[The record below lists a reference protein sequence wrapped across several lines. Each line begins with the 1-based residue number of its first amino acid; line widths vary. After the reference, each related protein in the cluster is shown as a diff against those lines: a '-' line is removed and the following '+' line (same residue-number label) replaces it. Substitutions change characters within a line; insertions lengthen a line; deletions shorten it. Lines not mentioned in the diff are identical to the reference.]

1 VVSITVRYVSGVER
15 YIEYI
20 ENHRAGMTA
29 REGGIAPP
37 DRRRMVVLTAAF
49 TPMMAVAALPVTAV
63 VILVAAFVSLV
74 TAGWVGVVMVVGA
87 WVGLGY
93 LTARWAAKHD
103 GEPAM
108 RGWRRWLPL
117 ATTFV
122 VAVVC
127 LAEIVSGSRAPN
139 PLIPLWFASM
149 AWVVAFRPLATGVWG
164 PVRRALWAVGP
175 AVTCAVIV
183 FVWTQGFFSL
193 RFARAVPDFD
203 VLAQQFAESGHVS
216 DGTHAG
222 GFVVHEVNV
231 RRLGKNAGCDLE
243 FWITGWH
250 EEDTRYI
257 AHCVGHLRGDFFTHL
272 AGDWWQLN
280 TGDWWQP

>member
-1 VVSITVRYVSGVER
+1 MWHVSGAER
-15 YIEYI
+15 YIEQYLDTL
-20 ENHRAGMTA
+20 AA
-29 REGGIAPP
+29 RGGVIAPP
-37 DRRRMVVLTAAF
+37 DRRRILVLTAAF
-49 TPMMAVAALPVTAV
+49 TPMMTVAALPVTAV
-63 VILVAAFVSLV
+63 VVVVAAIVSTV
-74 TAGWVGVVMVVGA
+74 TAA
-87 WVGLGY
+87 WVGLMVQAAAGVALGF
-93 LTARWAAKHD
+93 LTARWAANHR
-103 GEPAM
+103 GEPAK

-122 VAVVC
+122 IVGVC
-127 LAEIVSGSRAPN
+127 LAEIVSGSRAPD
-139 PLIPLWFASM
+139 PVIPLWLASM
-149 AWVVAFRPLATGVWG
+149 AWVAAFFPLAAGVWG

-175 AVTCAVIV
+175 AVTFAAIV

-193 RFARAVPDFD
+193 RFAGAVPELD
-203 VLAQQFAESGHVS
+203 VLAQQVANGGHVS

-222 GFVVHEVNV
+222 GFVVHEANV

-272 AGDWWQLN
+272 SGDWWQLN